1 MRHTSK
7 PSWKL
12 GVSRATEAPQAY
24 RTLGVNTLVPC
35 LSTLKYIA
43 AYRLWLQFAD
53 GTQGEV
59 NLAPELWGEMFELLR
74 DQTSF
79 QTVQLDKELNT
90 IRWANGTDFAP
101 EFLYQLVTKGS
112 KTPAQ

>member
-1 MRHTSK
+1 M
-7 PSWKL
+7 
-12 GVSRATEAPQAY
+12 
-24 RTLGVNTLVPC
+24 VPC

-53 GTQGEV
+53 GAQGEID
-59 NLAPELWGEMFELLR
+59 LEPELWGEMFEPLR
-74 DQTSF
+74 DQTYF

-90 IRWANGTDFAP
+90 IRWANGADFAP

-112 KTPAQ
+112 KTSAQ